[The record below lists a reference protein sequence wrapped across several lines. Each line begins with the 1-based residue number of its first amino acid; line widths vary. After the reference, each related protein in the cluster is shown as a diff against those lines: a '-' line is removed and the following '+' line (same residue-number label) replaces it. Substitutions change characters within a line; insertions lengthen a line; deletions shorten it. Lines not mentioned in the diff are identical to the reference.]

1 MIEIIKSA
9 ALNTVQDTGR
19 SGFRHMGV
27 SVSGAM
33 DPLALRAGNILLGND
48 ENAACLEIQIFPFS
62 VRFLTDTSIA
72 ITGADCRAR
81 LDDRDLPPWWGC
93 SVKKGQ
99 QLTLQFPR
107 GGARSYL
114 CVAGGIDVPQV
125 MGSRSTALRGSF
137 GGYKGRALETG
148 DRLPVGLSSAAALPA
163 AGIGIEPPTVAMAH
177 AFPVS
182 SDGVVQ
188 LRAIPAGE
196 YALFAAD
203 HARFWQQRWQ
213 VSRQSNRTGYRLSGE
228 PIFPAETIEM
238 RSYGLVPGIV
248 QVPPAG
254 EPIIQLSDANTAGG
268 YPKIAGVIEEDLW
281 RLGQIQPGQWLQLVK
296 SEAGEAIVVAKE
308 IERWLTKVR
317 QSCSALSGC
326 AVKGISMTACRSPLT
341 AC

>member
-19 SGFRHMGV
+19 SRFRHMGV

-81 LDDRDLPPWWGC
+81 LDDMDLPPWWGC
-93 SVKKGQ
+93 PVKKGQ

-107 GGARSYL
+107 SGARSYL
-114 CVAGGIDVPQV
+114 CVAGGIDVPEV

-137 GGYKGRALETG
+137 GGYQGRSLEKG
-148 DRLPVGLSSAAALPA
+148 DRLPVGISSAPPLPA
-163 AGIGIEPPTVAMAH
+163 GGIGIEPPAVALAE
-177 AFPVS
+177 AFPTG

-196 YALFAAD
+196 YSLFSDD

-213 VSRQSNRTGYRLSGE
+213 VSRQSNRTGYRLSGD

-281 RLGQIQPGQWLQLVK
+281 RLGQVQPGQFIQLVE
-296 SEAGEAIVVAKE
+296 SNAREAIYLAGEIN
-308 IERWLTKVR
+308 RWLMRLK
-317 QSCSALSGC
+317 QSCRLVGEYNSLM
-326 AVKGISMTACRSPLT
+326 V
-341 AC
+341 

>member
-48 ENAACLEIQIFPFS
+48 ESAACLEVQIFPFS
-62 VRFLTDTSIA
+62 VRFLADTSIA

-81 LDDRDLPPWWGC
+81 LDDVDLPPWWGC
-93 SVKKGQ
+93 PVKKGQ

-107 GGARSYL
+107 SGARSYL

-125 MGSRSTALRGSF
+125 MGSRSTALRGGF
-137 GGYKGRALETG
+137 GGFKGRSLEPG
-148 DRLPVGLSSAAALPA
+148 DRLPVGISSAPPLPA
-163 AGIGIEPPTVAMAH
+163 EGIGIEPPTVAMAQV
-177 AFPVS
+177 FPVS
-182 SDGVVQ
+182 SSGVVQ

-203 HARFWQQRWQ
+203 GARFWQQRWQ

-281 RLGQIQPGQWLQLVK
+281 RLGQVQPGQFIQLKESSAQEAIYV
-296 SEAGEAIVVAKE
+296 AGEID
-308 IERWLTKVR
+308 RWLMRLK
-317 QSCSALSGC
+317 QSCRLVNEYNKL
-326 AVKGISMTACRSPLT
+326 AV
-341 AC
+341 